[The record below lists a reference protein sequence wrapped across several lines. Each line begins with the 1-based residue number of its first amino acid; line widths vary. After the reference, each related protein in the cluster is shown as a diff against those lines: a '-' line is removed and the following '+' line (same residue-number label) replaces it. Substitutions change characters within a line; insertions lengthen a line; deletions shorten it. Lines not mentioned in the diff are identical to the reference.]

1 MFVTWIATNTFLNE
15 VGITV
20 LKQDHVLFITDSDQF
35 LTNFWGV
42 GCRMIKQKKPL
53 NLSGF
58 KMVVV

>member
-20 LKQDHVLFITDSDQF
+20 LKQDHVLFITNSDQF

-42 GCRMIKQKKPL
+42 G
-53 NLSGF
+53 
-58 KMVVV
+58 